1 MSIKSLRCSH
11 FRNISKTVKRSET
24 MAMSYMWRAIL
35 TLYARLVTTL
45 YWSITK
51 MDTENMC
58 LSRTRHNFVTIL
70 AVNAVLLLVPR
81 RRGNVYAEMLFPNED
96 TKQWGSKLWPKKN
109 KQELFFSFL
118 ETEFAELFQLKRDIH
133 KSLRD
138 HLSVIT
144 KGSRFILTN

>member
-35 TLYARLVTTL
+35 TLYARLVITL

-58 LSRTRHNFVTIL
+58 LSRTRHNFVTIP
-70 AVNAVLLLVPR
+70 AVNAVLFLVPR
-81 RRGNVYAEMLFPNED
+81 RRGNVYAEIRMLFPNED
-96 TKQWGSKLWPKKN
+96 TKQWGSEKN

-144 KGSRFILTN
+144 